1 MKKFTLTIAAIVATV
16 APPATGQQA
25 NANPVERV
33 TIGDLDLASADGQR
47 MLARRVGQA
56 TELACGSYAGT
67 REYYE
72 IDAIDQCRRDAR
84 AEVKRQVAAIDR
96 QQRTKSAS
104 R

>member
-1 MKKFTLTIAAIVATV
+1 MRKFALMIAASAAIAATPVA
-16 APPATGQQA
+16 GQQA
-25 NANPVERV
+25 DANPVERV
-33 TIGDLDLASADGQR
+33 AVGDLDLASADGLR
-47 MLARRVGQA
+47 MLARRIGQA

-96 QQRTKSAS
+96 QQRTKSA
-104 R
+104 RR